1 MHKYNYMT
9 YNKIERIILPLV
21 SCLLLCVTSCTSDHD
36 SETVFAELKF
46 ELKNVSRSS
55 ATNNINFN
63 SKSFMVFGDMKF
75 MDSPSSGSTV
85 IFNGDEVKY
94 NSSKNVWEYSNSQYW
109 FPHHEHSFIAIH
121 PADATGISN
130 TTYSDNTL
138 SFSYTLPDSFV
149 DTPDLLAATHRRMY
163 EDKESS
169 PATPVGLKFFH
180 IMSRVNFLLKCNGV
194 ADKITVTK
202 IELEGINRTGT
213 FTITPASLLPDS
225 RQTDDYS
232 SSWTGISN
240 KGTLTA
246 NIDVDVADEEVHP
259 LFPDDNALFV
269 IPQLDNK
276 EIIMKITYMYDNDTE
291 HEEQVMTAQEAIG
304 GWEPGKIY
312 SYSITVNI
320 ISKEIYMGSVN
331 VNDWYDAEDYNPN
344 IDVPKR

>member
-55 ATNNINFN
+55 ATNNTNFN

-180 IMSRVNFLLKCNGV
+180 IMSRVNFLLKCNGA

-202 IELEGINRTGT
+202 IELEGINKTGT

-246 NIDVDVADEEVHP
+246 NIDVDVYANDDETHP
-259 LFPDDNALFV
+259 LFPDDKALFV
-269 IPQLDNK
+269 IPQPDNK
-276 EIIMKITYMYDNDTE
+276 GVIMKITYRNDTE
-291 HEEQVMTAQEAIG
+291 SETLTAETKIG
-304 GWEPGKIY
+304 GWEPGKVY
-312 SYSITVNI
+312 SYSLIVNI
-320 ISKEIYMGSVN
+320 ISKEIYMGPVSVKDWRFGPDNN
-331 VNDWYDAEDYNPN
+331 VV
-344 IDVPKR
+344 VPRK